1 MNIYSETSVQHRR
14 ELHRRAGVGF
24 ELKETTDYI
33 ITVLRNCGYT
43 PKNIGKSSIIAV
55 KNGKTNEY
63 VLLRADMDA
72 LPIREETN
80 LPFKSNNGCMHAC
93 GHDMHAAMLLTA
105 AEALANEDTEKGTV
119 FLFQAA
125 EETLQ
130 GAEEILE
137 SKALDEFNIVCCLT
151 VHVLLGLPFKSG
163 TVILPPSG
171 VVAPGADVLQFYITG
186 KSSHGSTPHLGKNA
200 IFPSIDIIGAVNNM
214 LNTEIPPLAFWHLNW
229 GCIQAGNTAN
239 VVAEKAVLKCNFR
252 YFDPDVRSI
261 AFEKIQRIV
270 RGVALT
276 SGCDI
281 EFTRIGGCPPLK
293 NDDNII
299 KKVKARLSENNF
311 DFIDAEE
318 LNSQDSNTL
327 GGSEDFAHFSEKYPS
342 LLLSICAGNRDSGY
356 PMPLHTP
363 NTDFDENALS
373 VGWRYFYTMAKKL

>member
-1 MNIYSETSVQHRR
+1 MNIYDDIVITHRR
-14 ELHRRAGVGF
+14 ELHRRPETGF
-24 ELKETTDYI
+24 NLSETSKYITD
-33 ITVLRNCGYT
+33 TLTHSGYLT
-43 PKNIGKSSIIAV
+43 RIIGKSSIIAV
-55 KNGKTNEY
+55 KESECDEY

-80 LPFKSNNGCMHAC
+80 LPFKSNSGCMHAC

-105 AEALANEDTEKGTV
+105 AEALANEDTEKGVV

-130 GAEEILE
+130 GAEEILK
-137 SKALDEFNIVCCLT
+137 SKALDEFNIACCLT

-171 VVAPGADVLQFYITG
+171 VVAPGANVLQFDITG

-214 LNTEIPPLAFWHLNW
+214 LNTEIPPLAFRHLNW

-239 VVAEKAVLKCNFR
+239 VVAEKGVLKCNFR

-261 AFEKIQRIV
+261 ALEKIQRIV

-299 KKVKARLSENNF
+299 KRVKARLSENNF